1 MDIKTNMFL
10 KPKKMPRVRLLFR
23 ALAGITAAIVLV
35 NCGGSDSSGG
45 ADSQTT
51 GVGGSTARM
60 TIAGDYLYAIADD
73 DIQLFDITT
82 PSSPNPWVTVQV
94 AWNIE
99 TLFPYGDYL
108 LIGAADALH
117 IMDNTS
123 PDRPALLT
131 TMPHATAQ
139 DPVVAENDF
148 AYLTLRERDDFGSPQ
163 VDANELR
170 VIDLQDITNPTLVD
184 VIPMQHPSGLSIE
197 NNLLFVC
204 DDIAGIK
211 IFDTSVPENLVVAGG
226 IRDVECNDLI
236 AKDEILYVITDNSIL
251 QYDYSMLPPL
261 LLSEV
266 SGG

>member
-1 MDIKTNMFL
+1 MATKTSSGFHRRHNKLIFL
-10 KPKKMPRVRLLFR
+10 ILAISLPLILLS
-23 ALAGITAAIVLV
+23 
-35 NCGGSDSSGG
+35 CGDGDSSSDSGSD
-45 ADSQTT
+45 TT

-60 TIAGDYLYAIADD
+60 TIAGDYLYAIADND
-73 DIQLFDITT
+73 VQLFDITT
-82 PSSPNPWVTVQV
+82 PASPNPWVRVQV

-117 IMDNTS
+117 IMDNTD
-123 PDRPALLT
+123 PGQPELLT

-148 AYLTLRERDDFGSPQ
+148 AYLTLRERSDFFGPQ

-170 VIDLQDITNPTLVD
+170 VIDVRSMENPVLVD
-184 VIPMQHPSGLSIE
+184 IIPMQHPSGLSVE
-197 NNLLFVC
+197 NNVLFVC

-211 IFDTSVPENLVVAGG
+211 IFDTSEPLNLVSMGS
-226 IRDVECNDLI
+226 IRDVRCNDLI
-236 AKDEILYVITDNSIL
+236 AIDQRLYVITDNSVL
-251 QYDYSMLPPL
+251 QYDYTELPPI

-266 SGG
+266 VGE